1 MLRPDGAHFFVCRE
15 LTTLS
20 FGERSIDICG
30 LFRGQLIRR
39 LVDAGELQQ
48 NPREIVLRF
57 VGQRRYGLNSLFEQT
72 GHD

>member
-15 LTTLS
+15 LATLS
-20 FGERSIDICG
+20 LGQRSMDICG
-30 LFRGQLIRR
+30 FFRCQFIWRLI
-39 LVDAGELQQ
+39 DASELQQ

-57 VGQRRYGLNSLFEQT
+57 IGQSRHGLKGLFKQT